1 MGTER
6 KEIIVLFIKTSNV
19 LYWNIF
25 SDLLNGGILL
35 IIHGA
40 NYWRPEKLYEMESGL
55 KSRKSRLSASTDM
68 LAAIK

>member
-6 KEIIVLFIKTSNV
+6 KEIIVLFTKTSNV

-25 SDLLNGGILL
+25 SDLPNGGIFL

-40 NYWRPEKLYEMESGL
+40 NYWRPAKLYEMESGL
-55 KSRKSRLSASTDM
+55 KSGKSRISASTDM
-68 LAAIK
+68 LAAIR